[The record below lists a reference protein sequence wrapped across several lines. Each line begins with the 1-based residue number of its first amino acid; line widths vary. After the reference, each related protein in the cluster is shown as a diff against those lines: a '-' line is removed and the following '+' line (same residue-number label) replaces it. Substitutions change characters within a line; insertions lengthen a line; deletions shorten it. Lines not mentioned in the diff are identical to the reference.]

1 MQKKVSEFNKNKNC
15 HNVQMPI
22 SARLLDI
29 QSELGELCKEYLKC
43 TKYGTM
49 PFNKTEDFELEF
61 GDTLYS
67 VLSLADETGID
78 SEKALNLVIEKY
90 KSRIEKNGTMGSR

>member
-15 HNVQMPI
+15 HNLKMPV

-29 QSELGELCKEYLKC
+29 ESELGELSKEYLKC
-43 TKYGTM
+43 TKYGTL
-49 PFNKTEDFELEF
+49 PFEKTEDFELEF

-67 VLSLADETGID
+67 LLSLANETGVD

-90 KSRIEKNGTMGSR
+90 KSRIKNNGTMGSK